1 MRGVCVQS
9 LVGELRFPT
18 CHTVGQNH
26 AIQAIITPHNVAKK
40 KKKSPDYYRSIAQL
54 FLLKISATK
63 QRTISKNCVLKNQKA
78 NKLIFINKNLSL
90 KVNFIKGK
98 LLQ

>member
-1 MRGVCVQS
+1 MQHS
-9 LVGELRFPT
+9 AAE
-18 CHTVGQNH
+18 
-26 AIQAIITPHNVAKK
+26 
-40 KKKSPDYYRSIAQL
+40 KKKSLDYCRSIAQL

-63 QRTISKNCVLKNQKA
+63 EVNFQKLCLKNQKA
-78 NKLIFINKNLSL
+78 NKLIFFINKNLSL

>member
-1 MRGVCVQS
+1 M
-9 LVGELRFPT
+9 
-18 CHTVGQNH
+18 
-26 AIQAIITPHNVAKK
+26 QAIIMPHSVAKKNEEK

-63 QRTISKNCVLKNQKA
+63 QRTISKNCVLKNQKV
-78 NKLIFINKNLSL
+78 NKLIFFINKNLSL
-90 KVNFIKGK
+90 KISFIKGK